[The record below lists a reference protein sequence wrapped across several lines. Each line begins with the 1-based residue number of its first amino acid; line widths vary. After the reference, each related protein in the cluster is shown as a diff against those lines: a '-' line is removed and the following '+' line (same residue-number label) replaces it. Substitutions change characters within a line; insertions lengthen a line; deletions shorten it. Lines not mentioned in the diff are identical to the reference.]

1 MYRRTIRTRYQVRFE
16 RNAVFAWAAIPS
28 WILTGS
34 AGDSADGWEVEERF
48 LFDVQNDGEDEYD
61 DGSED
66 SDFP

>member
-1 MYRRTIRTRYQVRFE
+1 M
-16 RNAVFAWAAIPS
+16 FAWAAIPS